1 MSLAATSPLRKLLPS
16 AQPAEA
22 EGARA
27 KALPLGLR
35 QIDEALPDGGFPRG
49 AVVEVASPYGLARA
63 TSLALAACASA
74 QAEAK
79 LRGGDETASAWCAF
93 LDPARTL
100 FAPSVAR
107 AGVDLE
113 RLLVVQPA
121 AEDLARVAARIAA
134 SGAFA
139 VVVID
144 LAGVPG
150 QKSPQ
155 RLDRWVNTVRRL
167 ALAVEGSE
175 TSIVLLTDA
184 HAQRSTPLPV
194 ALRIEV
200 DRASTDRLV
209 LRVAKDRRGRIAAAA
224 SIALPFETS
233 SSSSS
238 SSRPGVAA
246 APSPPSSR
254 TELKS
259 A

>member
-1 MSLAATSPLRKLLPS
+1 MSLAATSPLRKLLSS

-121 AEDLARVAARIAA
+121 AEDLARVAARIVA
-134 SGAFA
+134 SGAFS

-167 ALAVEGSE
+167 ALAVEATE

-194 ALRIEV
+194 ALRIEI

-209 LRVAKDRRGRIAAAA
+209 LRVAKDRRGRIAAAS
-224 SIALPFETS
+224 SIALPFETAA
-233 SSSSS
+233 
-238 SSRPGVAA
+238 SRPGVAA
-246 APSPPSSR
+246 AAAPPPPSSR

>member
-1 MSLAATSPLRKLLPS
+1 MSLAATSPLRKLLSS

-27 KALPLGLR
+27 KALPLGLW
-35 QIDEALPDGGFPRG
+35 QVDEALPDGGFPRG
-49 AVVEVASPYGLARA
+49 AVAEISSPYGLARA

-74 QAEAK
+74 QAAAK
-79 LRGGDETASAWCAF
+79 LRAGDETTAAWCAF

-100 FAPSVAR
+100 FAPAVAR

-121 AEDLARVAARIAA
+121 AEDLARVAARVAA

-155 RLDRWVNTVRRL
+155 RLDRWVNAVRRL
-167 ALAVEGSE
+167 ALAVEGTE
-175 TSIVLLTDA
+175 TSVVLLTDA
-184 HAQRSTPLPV
+184 HAPRSMQLPV
-194 ALRIEV
+194 ALRIEI

-209 LRVAKDRRGRIAAAA
+209 LRVAKDRRGRLAAA
-224 SIALPFETS
+224 SSVALPFETTA
-233 SSSSS
+233 
-238 SSRPGVAA
+238 SRPASEA
-246 APSPPSSR
+246 SPPPASRSR
-254 TELKS
+254 TVLKS

>member
-1 MSLAATSPLRKLLPS
+1 MSLAATSPLRKLLSS
-16 AQPAEA
+16 AHPAEA

-27 KALPLGLR
+27 KALPLGLP
-35 QIDEALPDGGFPRG
+35 QIDEALPDGGFPCG
-49 AVVEVASPYGLARA
+49 AVVEISSPYGLARA

-79 LRGGDETASAWCAF
+79 LRGGDETAAAWCAF
-93 LDPARTL
+93 LDPARSL
-100 FAPSVAR
+100 FAPGVAR

-113 RLLVVQPA
+113 RLLIIQPA
-121 AEDLARVAARIAA
+121 AEDLARVASRVAA
-134 SGAFA
+134 SGVFA

-155 RLDRWVNTVRRL
+155 RLDRWVNAVRRL
-167 ALAVEGSE
+167 ALAVEGTE
-175 TSIVLLTDA
+175 TTIVLLTDA
-184 HAQRSTPLPV
+184 HAQRSMQLPV

-209 LRVAKDRRGRIAAAA
+209 LRVAKDRRGRVAASS
-224 SIALPFETS
+224 SIALPFETTA
-233 SSSSS
+233 
-238 SSRPGVAA
+238 SRPGIVAA

-254 TELKS
+254 TALKS